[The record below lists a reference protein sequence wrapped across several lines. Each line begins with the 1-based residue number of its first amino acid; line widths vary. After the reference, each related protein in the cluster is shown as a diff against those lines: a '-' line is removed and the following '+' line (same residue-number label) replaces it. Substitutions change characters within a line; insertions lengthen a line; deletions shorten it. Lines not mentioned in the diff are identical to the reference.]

1 MLILK
6 QMLENLHFQRLL
18 VLDLLGGQEVSTVI
32 QLVVLQPVL
41 AQGSVEEM
49 EEVEGLD
56 LQVLPVIVELQEEI
70 GDLQAGLEVNSL
82 QVEIVNPSIP
92 METLDFKE
100 FFLLDL
106 QIWISH
112 LHLSLSMKML
122 MNLKKILE
130 ETQKMVTMA
139 VLEIQGASAMEVEM
153 EKVMEMDL
161 EKVE

>member
-139 VLEIQGASAMEVEM
+139 VLEIQGASEMEVEM